1 MLGERQL
8 FIMYYTLKR
17 KDIVRPLFKWPAY
30 MANANYA
37 LYGGFR
43 GWLIVAPFLRH
54 TEGMV
59 RRGAK
64 NLGIVLVV
72 RRKISTFASLL
83 K

>member
-1 MLGERQL
+1 
-8 FIMYYTLKR
+8 
-17 KDIVRPLFKWPAY
+17 